1 MTSILILNYQIKL
14 KCSMVFQTLFVD
26 KDLMLCDCPGLVMPS
41 FVFTKADLIIN
52 GILPID
58 QMRDH
63 RPPVNLICSQI
74 PRHILEDQYSIM
86 VTKPLEGEDPNR
98 APTADELL
106 NAYAC
111 NLINNLLIEVNNII
125 ICFLCYCLLINFR
138 Q

>member
-1 MTSILILNYQIKL
+1 M
-14 KCSMVFQTLFVD
+14 TLFVD
-26 KDLMLCDCPGLVMPS
+26 KELMLCDCPGLVMPS

-63 RPPVNLICSQI
+63 RPPVNIICSQI
-74 PRHILEDQYSIM
+74 PKHILEDQFSIM

-98 APTADELL
+98 PPTADEFL

-111 NLINNLLIEVNNII
+111 NLITN
-125 ICFLCYCLLINFR
+125 
-138 Q
+138 

>member
-1 MTSILILNYQIKL
+1 MF
-14 KCSMVFQTLFVD
+14 FQTLFVD

>member
-1 MTSILILNYQIKL
+1 MLNF
-14 KCSMVFQTLFVD
+14 FQTLFVD

-74 PRHILEDQYSIM
+74 PRHILEDEYSIM

-98 APTADELL
+98 APTADEFL

-111 NLINNLLIEVNNII
+111 NVIIN
-125 ICFLCYCLLINFR
+125 
-138 Q
+138 